1 MTLLV
6 LFNQP
11 TGGATSYTL
20 TANAGV
26 YALTGGS
33 ASLKVGRK
41 ITANAGSYSLT
52 GGSASLKVART
63 LSALAGSYSLSGGS
77 ANLTKSGGPA
87 SYTITANPGAY
98 AITGASVSLKVARS
112 LSATAGSYTLSGGSA
127 VLTKAA
133 AGPQSYTLTA
143 NPGSYSITGASATLS
158 WSGEAKSASN
168 EIELRPWYVRR
179 GKKLHIFATAQEAD
193 GFIEAEKAAQ
203 EAVEQAQ
210 RTSRRAR
217 KRLRERVFSR
227 EALPVQTIE
236 IDRLA
241 EVAGRFGVKVDMPAL
256 VETQDWESVM
266 LVQQMALAMQEE
278 EDLEL
283 LLLSL

>member
-26 YALTGGS
+26 YTLTGGS
-33 ASLKVGRK
+33 ASLTVGRK

-52 GGSASLKVART
+52 GGSASLKVSRT
-63 LSALAGSYSLSGGS
+63 LSALAGGYS
-77 ANLTKSGGPA
+77 
-87 SYTITANPGAY
+87 
-98 AITGASVSLKVARS
+98 
-112 LSATAGSYTLSGGSA
+112 LSGGSA
-127 VLTKAA
+127 VLTKTGG
-133 AGPQSYTLTA
+133 GPQSYTLTA
-143 NPGSYSITGASATLS
+143 SQGSYSITGASATLS

-193 GFIEAEKAAQ
+193 AFIEAEKAAQ

-241 EVAGRFGVKVDMPAL
+241 DVAVRFGVQVDMPSL
-256 VETQDWESVM
+256 VAAQDWEKV
-266 LVQQMALAMQEE
+266 LHVHQMAMAMQEE
-278 EDLEL
+278 DDLDL